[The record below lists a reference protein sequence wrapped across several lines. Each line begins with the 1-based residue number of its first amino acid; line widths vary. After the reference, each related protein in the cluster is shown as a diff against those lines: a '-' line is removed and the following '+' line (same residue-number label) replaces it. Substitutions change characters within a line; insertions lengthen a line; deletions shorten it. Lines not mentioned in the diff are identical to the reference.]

1 MIKRITLLIFIGLT
15 FGSHFLPAQTI
26 TNVQAQQMLD
36 EEKVLI
42 SY

>member
-1 MIKRITLLIFIGLT
+1 MIRDISFILFIGLT
-15 FGSHFLPAQTI
+15 FGSHFLPAQTN
-26 TNVQAQQMLD
+26 TNVQAQQTLD